1 MAAETEKGFEAT
13 FAELETAVERLES
26 GNLPLE
32 ESLATFERGIGLVRD
47 LTARLDEAQRRV
59 DVLLRDEDSGELR
72 VHDAGEDDV
81 Q

>member
-1 MAAETEKGFEAT
+1 MAAEKEKGFEET
-13 FAELETAVERLES
+13 FAELEMAVERLES

-32 ESLATFERGIGLVRD
+32 ESLATFERGIALVRD

-72 VHDAGEDDV
+72 VHDADEDDA

>member
-1 MAAETEKGFEAT
+1 MAAETEKGFEET
-13 FAELETAVERLES
+13 FAELEMAVERLES

-47 LTARLDEAQRRV
+47 LTARLDQAQRRV

-72 VHDAGEDDV
+72 VHDADEDDA